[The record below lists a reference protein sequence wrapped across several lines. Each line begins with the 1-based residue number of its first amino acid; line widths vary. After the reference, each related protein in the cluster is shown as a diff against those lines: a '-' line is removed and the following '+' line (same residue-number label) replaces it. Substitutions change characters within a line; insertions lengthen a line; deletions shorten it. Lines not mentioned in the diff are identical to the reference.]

1 MKIGT
6 METKKMMRRNA
17 VVSHSI
23 YSNDESEKNKSLE
36 QPQDHVNNHKNNNGR
51 RRKRYPR
58 RGGVVLPVSSI
69 SISTTDMKDDFETCL
84 NSTSKTEQK
93 ISDTHIVIDQ
103 KLGFHIDHEGNDIFF
118 AILDT
123 YYTNMYAEVVSE
135 IHRGIILNTAIDDIY
150 SRGFKF
156 IWRSSSGALKVLKDD
171 VIILKQI
178 KSLLKRRV
186 Q

>member
-1 MKIGT
+1 
-6 METKKMMRRNA
+6 
-17 VVSHSI
+17 
-23 YSNDESEKNKSLE
+23 
-36 QPQDHVNNHKNNNGR
+36 
-51 RRKRYPR
+51 
-58 RGGVVLPVSSI
+58 
-69 SISTTDMKDDFETCL
+69 
-84 NSTSKTEQK
+84 
-93 ISDTHIVIDQ
+93 
-103 KLGFHIDHEGNDIFF
+103 
-118 AILDT
+118 
-123 YYTNMYAEVVSE
+123 MYAEVVSE